1 MKSKFILSM
10 SLILILAYPAE
21 SAKQKPLNRVVVNEL
36 RAETQMRFV
45 DTVNDHT
52 ADIQWFPIE
61 LWETMLLK
69 DPTMTRNEVKEMLDL
84 LKGLSFLNV
93 VQADANF
100 AYDIGLN
107 FYSRSEIARNMRIVY
122 TDARNR
128 THPLPI
134 LSEGQLDPFVGVM
147 AGALKDLFRD
157 IAGPLGEN
165 MHFFVLKNET
175 TLNPK
180 LVDAYEEGTLSVR
193 LKTRRGHVIR
203 KSVVLPLN
211 SLYVPRKCPNGKDA
225 HISWKF
231 CPWTGQRL
239 DD

>member
-1 MKSKFILSM
+1 MKSKLILS

-21 SAKQKPLNRVVVNEL
+21 SAKRKPLNRVVVNEL

-61 LWETMLLK
+61 LWEAMLLK
-69 DPTMTRNEVKEMLDL
+69 DPTMSKNDIREMLDA

-93 VQADANF
+93 VQADTNVSYANPW
-100 AYDIGLN
+100 N
-107 FYSRSEIARNMRIVY
+107 FYSRSEIKRNMIVVY
-122 TDARNR
+122 TDVRNR
-128 THPLPI
+128 THPLPVI
-134 LSEGQLDPFVGVM
+134 REEQLDPFVGAITGV
-147 AGALKDLFRD
+147 LKDFFKD

-165 MHFFVLKNET
+165 MHFFVLKNEAM
-175 TLNPK
+175 LNPK
-180 LVDAYEEGTLSVR
+180 LVNAYKEGTLSVR
-193 LKTRRGHVIR
+193 LKTRRGNVIR
-203 KSVVLPLN
+203 KSVELPLN
-211 SLYVPRKCPNGKDA
+211 SLYIPRKCPNGKDA